1 MNLPSLRPA
10 LRALG
15 AALLLAALPALAEGP
30 TEPHDRLI
38 AGTWTVGRVSP
49 IGFDQQVSLT
59 FKERIGDSEDLLFK
73 TRSWQVGVMGAYNPA
88 NWSARVEAMVEPV
101 AFFQLRAA
109 YDVRGFFGIFGALLS
124 TNDGNWNICTAC
136 VDAANMTS
144 DFPGFVQGVTVE
156 PALQAAL
163 GPFVFRNTFGF
174 EFTVWNLHNGDRF
187 VYDPGPDLLRA
198 AQGWTLTETA
208 TLGYLGSHLF
218 AGVQYIWVNP
228 VDLPSQRQHRVA
240 ALAAWTF
247 YDRGVQHGLFNK
259 PTLVAVAFWN
269 IVKDHDRDFTI
280 VAGFA
285 SESDLLGLFGA
296 APK

>member
-1 MNLPSLRPA
+1 MPLPSLRPA
-10 LRALG
+10 LRVLG
-15 AALLLAALPALAEGP
+15 AALLLAALPALADGP

-49 IGFDQQVSLT
+49 IGFDQQVSLA

-101 AFFQLRAA
+101 AVFQLRVA

-124 TNDGNWNICTAC
+124 GNDGNRDISTRQIDIDNQTM
-136 VDAANMTS
+136 DH
-144 DFPGFVQGVTVE
+144 PGFVQGITVE

-174 EFTVWNLHNGDRF
+174 ELAAWKLHDGDAF
-187 VYDPGPDLLRA
+187 VYDPGPDLVRA
-198 AQGWTLTETA
+198 AQGWMLTETA
-208 TLGYLGSHLF
+208 TLGYLSPHLS
-218 AGVQYIWVNP
+218 AAVQYIWVNP
-228 VDLPSQRQHRVA
+228 VDVPGNRQHRVA

-259 PTLVAVAFWN
+259 PTLVAVAFYN
-269 IVKDHDRDFTI
+269 IVKAHDRDFTL
-280 VAGFA
+280 VAGF
-285 SESDLLGLFGA
+285 STESDLLGLFGA